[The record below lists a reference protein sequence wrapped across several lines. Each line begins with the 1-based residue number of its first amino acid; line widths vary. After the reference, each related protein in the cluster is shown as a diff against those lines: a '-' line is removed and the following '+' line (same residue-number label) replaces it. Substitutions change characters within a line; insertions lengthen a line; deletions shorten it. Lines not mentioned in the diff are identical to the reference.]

1 MQPGGRT
8 VSLNGS
14 DRKTREPMHS
24 ISVESGR
31 VEVVVAG
38 KLSRDDAQEMALAL
52 EDLLEE
58 NIAGCSRLLVD
69 IAAVEYLSS
78 SGLGALVRMFEAAKR
93 RGLEMTVY
101 CVRPEIRSLI
111 ELAGIDRL
119 IRVVDSKEDES

>member
-1 MQPGGRT
+1 
-8 VSLNGS
+8 
-14 DRKTREPMHS
+14 MHS